1 MQAIILAKTGGP
13 GNFKIKEVEDPKMT
27 KNDIIVKNSYI
38 GVNFFDVAFR
48 KGTYKLPE
56 FPSIL
61 GLEAAGVVQNVGS
74 AVTEFKPGDRVAY
87 ATGGL
92 GAYATKKAVH
102 QKHLVPIPD
111 SVTDAQAA
119 ACLHKGLMAHALL
132 HKVYIAT
139 RAKKI
144 LATSIAGGVG
154 HILCQWAKHLNL
166 EVIGTIGSDDK
177 LSFAKSLGCDHVI
190 NYKTHDIIDEVGKIT
205 DHLGVGVVYDSIG
218 KETLEKTI
226 SCLWPMGV
234 CVSYGESS
242 GSYENFDL
250 NRLVS
255 NSLYITRPTMSLYKS
270 NKIELSLSAAE
281 VFAAIKKGIVKPKIT
296 TFDFQDV
303 DKAHKALE
311 SGNTMGSLV
320 LKI

>member
-1 MQAIILAKTGGP
+1 MQAITLAKTGGP
-13 GNFKIKEVEDPKMT
+13 GNFKIKEVEDPKIT
-27 KNDIIVKNSYI
+27 KNDVIVKNTYI
-38 GVNFFDVAFR
+38 GINFFDVAFR

-56 FPSIL
+56 LPSIL
-61 GLEAAGVVQNVGS
+61 GLEAAGVVHKIGS

-92 GAYATKKAVH
+92 GSYATKKAVN
-102 QKHLVPIPD
+102 QNHLVPVPD
-111 SVTDAQAA
+111 SVTDEQAA

-144 LATSIAGGVG
+144 LATSVAGGVG

-166 EVIGTIGSDDK
+166 EVIGTVGSNEK
-177 LSFAKSLGCDHVI
+177 VNFAKSVGCDHVI
-190 NYKTHDIIDEVGKIT
+190 NYKTHDIIEEVGKIT
-205 DHLGVGVVYDSIG
+205 DHHGVGVVYDSIG
-218 KETLEKTI
+218 KNTLEKTL

-242 GSYENFDL
+242 GPYENFDL
-250 NRLVS
+250 NRLVT
-255 NSLYITRPTMSLYKS
+255 NSLYITRPTMALYKS

-281 VFAAIKKGIVKPKIT
+281 VFAAITKKIIKPTIT
-296 TFDFQDV
+296 TFDFQDIS
-303 DKAHKALE
+303 KAHKALE
-311 SGNTMGSLV
+311 SGETMGSLV

>member
-1 MQAIILAKTGGP
+1 MQAITLAKTGSP
-13 GNFKIKEVEDPKMT
+13 KNFKIKEVEDPKMT
-27 KNDIIVKNSYI
+27 KNDVIVNNKCI

-56 FPSIL
+56 LPAIL
-61 GLEAAGVVQNVGS
+61 GLEASGVIQKVGS

-102 QKHLVPIPD
+102 QKHLVPIPGTI
-111 SVTDAQAA
+111 TDEQAA
-119 ACLHKGLMAHALL
+119 ACLHKGLMAHSLL

-139 RAKKI
+139 RAKRI
-144 LATSIAGGVG
+144 LATSITGGVG

-166 EVIGTIGSDDK
+166 EVIGTVGSDEK
-177 LSFAKSLGCDHVI
+177 INFAKSLGCDHVI
-190 NYKTHDIIDEVGKIT
+190 NYKTQDIIEEVGKIT
-205 DHLGVGVVYDSIG
+205 DHHGVGIVYDSIG
-218 KETLEKTI
+218 KETLDKTL

-242 GSYENFDL
+242 GAYENFDL
-250 NRLVS
+250 NRLVT
-255 NSLYITRPTMSLYKS
+255 NSLFITRPTLALYKS
-270 NKIELSLSAAE
+270 NQIELSLSAAE
-281 VFAAIKKGIVKPKIT
+281 VFAAIEKGIIKPKIT

-303 DKAHKALE
+303 SKAHKTLE

>member
-1 MQAIILAKTGGP
+1 MQAITLAKTGGP

-27 KNDIIVKNSYI
+27 KNDIIVKNTYI
-38 GVNFFDVAFR
+38 GVNFFDVSFR
-48 KGTYKLPE
+48 KGDYKLPE
-56 FPSIL
+56 FPSTL
-61 GLEAAGVVQNVGS
+61 GLEAAGVVHKVGS
-74 AVTEFKPGDRVAY
+74 SVTEFKPGDRVAY

-92 GAYATKKAVH
+92 GAYATRKAVN

-111 SVTDAQAA
+111 SVTDEQAA

-144 LATSIAGGVG
+144 LATSVAGGVG

-166 EVIGTIGSDDK
+166 EVIGTVGSDEK
-177 LSFAKSLGCDHVI
+177 ISFAKSLGCDHVI
-190 NYKTHDIIDEVGKIT
+190 NYKTQDIIDEVGKIT
-205 DHLGVGVVYDSIG
+205 DHHGVGVVYDSIG

-242 GSYENFDL
+242 GAYENFDL
-250 NRLVS
+250 NRLVT
-255 NSLYITRPTMSLYKS
+255 NSLYITRPTMALYKS

-281 VFAAIKKGIVKPKIT
+281 VFAAITKGIVKPKIT

-311 SGNTMGSLV
+311 SGNTMGSLI